1 MNKDD
6 NKKDIKRIANNNAI
20 VNDDMA
26 KRTAHHSLYS
36 NSQVSN
42 STSTYT
48 GGVQKISNLQI
59 DNKTATASNK
69 ERESI
74 SIKDAAPQN
83 LIKTSLF
90 VNEKEMLHEA
100 IKYSSK
106 ATVPVMDNTVS
117 NAILSNYFVNNNSE
131 STISFNKE
139 NVKKYTKSDI
149 DNILWK
155 NINDQLTNFS
165 QELNKSKKNINDT
178 KRKIGKVMSSLSQQ
192 TAKIEQFDATL
203 SDAEKDIH
211 EKVKSF
217 ESEVIT
223 ARNSML
229 GVIALFASFFTF
241 ISISVNVFSRDMSL
255 SMSIS
260 VLLVIW
266 SCLISFIFVFMAGIS
281 KGGAFFTSSSFIKH
295 AIFMVVLFIS
305 SFALPKVIFNIF
317 AIS

>member
-6 NKKDIKRIANNNAI
+6 NKKDIKRTAKNNAI

-74 SIKDAAPQN
+74 SIKDAAPQK

-106 ATVPVMDNTVS
+106 ATVPVMDNTQIPGPREQ
-117 NAILSNYFVNNNSE
+117 AR
-131 STISFNKE
+131 T
-139 NVKKYTKSDI
+139 
-149 DNILWK
+149 
-155 NINDQLTNFS
+155 
-165 QELNKSKKNINDT
+165 
-178 KRKIGKVMSSLSQQ
+178 RMPSS
-192 TAKIEQFDATL
+192 A
-203 SDAEKDIH
+203 
-211 EKVKSF
+211 
-217 ESEVIT
+217 
-223 ARNSML
+223 
-229 GVIALFASFFTF
+229 
-241 ISISVNVFSRDMSL
+241 
-255 SMSIS
+255 
-260 VLLVIW
+260 
-266 SCLISFIFVFMAGIS
+266 
-281 KGGAFFTSSSFIKH
+281 
-295 AIFMVVLFIS
+295 
-305 SFALPKVIFNIF
+305 
-317 AIS
+317 